1 MMHEE
6 DFKEIMTVYKTLR
19 KEAVVFPARDPKSQ
33 HFIKF
38 DGKKSP
44 IFETIE
50 NNHIYEANL
59 LGT

>member
-1 MMHEE
+1 MMHEDE
-6 DFKEIMTVYKTLR
+6 FKDIMTLYKTLR
-19 KEAVVFPARDPKSQ
+19 KEGVVFPTRDVKSQ

-50 NNHIYEANL
+50 NNKIYEVC
-59 LGT
+59 